1 MVLYPLNRMRGSAQ
15 LRSGWKVLSAHILEG
30 RRNKMK
36 VLPTLVVMSV
46 VIAGVGG
53 YPAFSVATVD
63 LTTPLS
69 SG

>member
-15 LRSGWKVLSAHILEG
+15 LRSGW
-30 RRNKMK
+30 K

-69 SG
+69 SGWVGAAKFYQFTI